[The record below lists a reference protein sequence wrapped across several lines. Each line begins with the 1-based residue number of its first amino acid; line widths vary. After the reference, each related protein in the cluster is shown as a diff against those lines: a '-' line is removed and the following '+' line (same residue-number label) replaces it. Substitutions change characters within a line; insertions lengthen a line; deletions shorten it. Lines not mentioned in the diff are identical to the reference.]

1 VSLPDARQI
10 VARTRRVLSEGFK
23 RTLRPGPAQ
32 DAWFLALSV
41 VVGVLGAVSAA
52 TFYWLIGLAHEV
64 LVNKPVELWPAAAA
78 WPYRIFL
85 MGLCLWLATVIVRR
99 MGDGYDGLNVPD
111 VALAVEQKQGH
122 LPVRPAVAKTIASAV
137 TVGGGGSAGSEGPIA
152 VLGAAFASQLAKV
165 LRLRPSQARMLV
177 GAGAGAG
184 IAAAFNTPLAGA
196 FFALEEI
203 LRSFSSVAFAPVVVA
218 SVVGAVVGQALL
230 GSHPVFEA
238 PLTVGYQFQSELFIF
253 FPLLGVL
260 GGVISALFVWFE
272 DTTAKR
278 RWRSRVP
285 APMLPWVGGAVVAV
299 AVLLSGGML
308 AGRGHIEVRLSELAS
323 LSWQLALVLAVAK
336 AGVTAVTLNSGG
348 SGGVFA
354 PSLSVGAFTGAA
366 VAGMIRLAFPEMQ
379 VDPTA
384 YIVVG
389 MGCVIAAATGATLT
403 GLFFVFELSRNYA
416 LMMPLM
422 LAVVLAT
429 LVRRT
434 LVRHNLYSAWLA
446 RTGRADSSVLEAR
459 TPSEEENR

>member
-1 VSLPDARQI
+1 LCRALDA
-10 VARTRRVLSEGFK
+10 ADRVF
-23 RTLRPGPAQ
+23 
-32 DAWFLALSV
+32 
-41 VVGVLGAVSAA
+41 VLGSKQLD
-52 TFYWLIGLAHEV
+52 WE
-64 LVNKPVELWPAAAA
+64 PA
-78 WPYRIFL
+78 
-85 MGLCLWLATVIVRR
+85 
-99 MGDGYDGLNVPD
+99 D
-111 VALAVEQKQGH
+111 ALA
-122 LPVRPAVAKTIASAV
+122 P
-137 TVGGGGSAGSEGPIA
+137 
-152 VLGAAFASQLAKV
+152 LG
-165 LRLRPSQARMLV
+165 
-177 GAGAGAG
+177 
-184 IAAAFNTPLAGA
+184 
-196 FFALEEI
+196 
-203 LRSFSSVAFAPVVVA
+203 
-218 SVVGAVVGQALL
+218 GAVVGQALL

-260 GGVISALFVWFE
+260 AGVISALFVWFE